1 MKKTFKNYCLG
12 SAVALC
18 LAGNAS
24 AAWTF
29 ADGDMML
36 GFRASAGQG
45 FQQDLMFNLGSS
57 VSIRDGAITGL
68 RGNINDDLV
77 ATYGSNWFSRTDLT
91 FGAIAN
97 RSTLSPTVASDFTT
111 GQQDPSRIAYIT
123 RTAATP
129 EAAADHPTIS
139 GATLGTSLV
148 AVTTLEGILANLTET
163 GNGDGAALF
172 ARTASPTQWDQASWS
187 TRVPTSGNS
196 FTNFSNIGTAF
207 GAGGTER
214 YADIQR
220 IGGTAT
226 GIGYTNT
233 TVQTLVIGS
242 NGSITL
248 IPEPSSLTLAGLAAL
263 ALVTRRRR

>member
-1 MKKTFKNYCLG
+1 MKKTIKNYCLS

-24 AAWTF
+24 AAWSF

-36 GFRASAGQG
+36 GFRAEAGTG
-45 FQQDLMFNLGSS
+45 FQRDLMFNLGSS
-57 VSIRDGAITGL
+57 VSIRDGVITGL

-97 RSTLSPTVASDFTT
+97 RSTVSPTASAGFTV
-111 GQQDPSRIAYIT
+111 GQADPTRIAYIT

-129 EAAADHPTIS
+129 GAAADHPTVTGNS
-139 GATLGTSLV
+139 LGSALTG
-148 AVTTLEGILANLTET
+148 VTTLEGILATLTET
-163 GNGDGAALF
+163 GNGDGAAIF
-172 ARTASPTQWDQASWS
+172 ARTDAQTQWDQASWS
-187 TRVPTSGNS
+187 VRVPASGSS
-196 FTNFSNIGTAF
+196 FTSLSNIGTAF
-207 GAGGTER
+207 GAGGEVR

-220 IGGTAT
+220 LGGSTSTIA
-226 GIGYTNT
+226 YTNSTIT
-233 TVQTLVIGS
+233 TLAIDNLGNISLV
-242 NGSITL
+242 
-248 IPEPSSLTLAGLAAL
+248 PEPSSLTLAGLAAL

>member
-1 MKKTFKNYCLG
+1 MKKTIKNYCLG

-29 ADGDMML
+29 ANGDMML
-36 GFRASAGQG
+36 GFRASANQG

-57 VSIRDGAITGL
+57 VGIRDGVITGL

-77 ATYGSNWFSRTDLT
+77 ATYGANWFSRTDLT

-97 RSTLSPTVASDFTT
+97 RTTLSPTQSATFTP
-111 GQQDPSRIAYIT
+111 GEQDPNRIAYVT

-129 EAAADHPTIS
+129 GAAADHPTIA
-139 GATLGTSLV
+139 GQTMGTALV
-148 AVTTLEGILANLTET
+148 GVTTLEGILLNLTET
-163 GNGDGAALF
+163 ANGDGAALF
-172 ARTASPTQWDQASWS
+172 TRTSSPTQWDQASWS
-187 TRVPTSGNS
+187 TRVPTSGLS

-226 GIGYTNT
+226 GISYSNT
-233 TVQTLVIGS
+233 TVTTLAIDNLGNIS
-242 NGSITL
+242 L
-248 IPEPSSLTLAGLAAL
+248 IPEPSSLTLAGIAAL

>member
-1 MKKTFKNYCLG
+1 MKKTIKNYCLG

-24 AAWTF
+24 AAWSF

-36 GFRASAGQG
+36 GFHASAGEG
-45 FQQDLMFNLGSS
+45 FQENLMFNLGSS
-57 VSIRDGAITGL
+57 VSIRDGVITGF

-77 ATYGSNWFSRTDLT
+77 ATYGSNWFTRTDLT

-97 RSTLSPTVASDFTT
+97 RTTLTPTQSAAFTT
-111 GQQDPSRIAYIT
+111 GQQDPNRIAYIT

-129 EAAADHPTIS
+129 GAAADHPTIT
-139 GATLGTSLV
+139 GQTLGTALTG
-148 AVTTLEGILANLTET
+148 VTTLEGILANLTET

-172 ARTASPTQWDQASWS
+172 ARTDAQAQWDQASWS
-187 TRVPTSGNS
+187 TRVPASGSS
-196 FTNFSNIGTAF
+196 FTSFQNIGTAF
-207 GAGGTER
+207 GAGGDKR

-226 GIGYTNT
+226 GITYSNI
-233 TVQTLVIGS
+233 TVSTIQIDNLGNISLV
-242 NGSITL
+242 
-248 IPEPSSLTLAGLAAL
+248 PEPSSLTLAGLAAL